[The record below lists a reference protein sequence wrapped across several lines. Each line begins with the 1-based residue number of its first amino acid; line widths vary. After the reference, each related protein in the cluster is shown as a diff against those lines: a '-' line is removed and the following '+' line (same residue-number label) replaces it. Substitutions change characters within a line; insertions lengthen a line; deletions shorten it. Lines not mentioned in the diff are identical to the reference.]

1 MKLQKRT
8 VYFKKRQIK
17 PLYSRHASALHT
29 FLLINSLVNH
39 SKQNL
44 WPSKKKKKSD
54 KIFNVKAG
62 I

>member
-29 FLLINSLVNH
+29 FLLINSLVNQ

-44 WPSKKKKKSD
+44 WPSKKKKSD